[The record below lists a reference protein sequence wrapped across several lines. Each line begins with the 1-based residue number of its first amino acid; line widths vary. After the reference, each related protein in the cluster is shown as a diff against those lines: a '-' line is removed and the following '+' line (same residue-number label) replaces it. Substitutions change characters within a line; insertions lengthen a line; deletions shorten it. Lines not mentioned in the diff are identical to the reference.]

1 MQLLCGNYAYCASFP
16 YFLHTRGSL
25 REHVCVT
32 RFIWLR
38 SKKEQGCLATSL
50 VAESAL
56 LIMYY

>member
-1 MQLLCGNYAYCASFP
+1 MQLICSNYAYCASFA
-16 YFLHTRGSL
+16 YSFHTRDSL
-25 REHVCVT
+25 RAHVCLT

-56 LIMYY
+56 LIMDY